1 MRIEDGEKEKVK
13 IKNSKL
19 KKFGRALAAIQAA
32 LNCFCL
38 LVLVGLFAA
47 PSVVGQEKVRFPIG
61 ESSKTLSYG
70 PLWVAAKMGFFDKE
84 GLDVPIVTMRGSPL
98 TIQALTA
105 DSIYVANATVDTLIS
120 AYERGADITMIGG
133 LINGLGLSMIGGK
146 QYKTY
151 ADLRGTTIGSQTL
164 TSGTG
169 FALRLVMK
177 THGLEYPRDY
187 QLLNIGSAPDRFRAL
202 ASGNISSAPVGV
214 PLDLVAKQQGFNII
228 GYFADDQPNF
238 QFNVYIV
245 KRSWAEKN
253 RPLVVR
259 FMKAMVTTMR
269 WMAENRDAACT
280 YLTKEMSISMEHC
293 RYAYDYNWKNRI
305 WDRNADLNVE
315 GVRTLINL
323 TADQGVLKDPLP
335 QPAKYIDPSY
345 LKQALAEIEKIK
357 K

>member
-1 MRIEDGEKEKVK
+1 MRGTGVK
-13 IKNSKL
+13 MRQSWIATVL
-19 KKFGRALAAIQAA
+19 
-32 LNCFCL
+32 L
-38 LVLVGLFAA
+38 LVAAFAWPCWA
-47 PSVVGQEKVRFPIG
+47 QEKVRFPIG

-70 PLWVAAKMGFFDKE
+70 PLWIAQKMGYFERE

-105 DSIYVANATVDTLIS
+105 DSIYVANATVDTLIN

-133 LINGLGLSMIGGK
+133 LINGLGLSMIGAK

-151 ADLRGTTIGSQTL
+151 GDLRGTTIGSQTL

-177 THGLEYPRDY
+177 VHGLEYPRDY
-187 QLLNIGSAPDRFRAL
+187 KLLNIGSAPDRFRAL
-202 ASGNISSAPVGV
+202 AAGQISSAPVGV
-214 PLDLVAKQQGFNII
+214 PLDLVAKQQGFNVI

-253 RPLVVR
+253 RTLVVR
-259 FMKAMVTTMR
+259 FMKAMVATMR
-269 WMAENRDAACT
+269 WMADNRDAACA
-280 YLTKEMSISMEHC
+280 YLTKEMSIGMEDC

-315 GVRTLINL
+315 GVRTIINL
-323 TADQGVLKDPLP
+323 TADQGVLKEPLP
-335 QPAKYIDPSY
+335 QPSKYIDPSY
-345 LKQALAEIEKIK
+345 LKQAVAEIGK

>member
-1 MRIEDGEKEKVK
+1 MARTVAI
-13 IKNSKL
+13 IL
-19 KKFGRALAAIQAA
+19 LALTLAAPCAA
-32 LNCFCL
+32 
-38 LVLVGLFAA
+38 
-47 PSVVGQEKVRFPIG
+47 QEKFRFPIA

-70 PLWVAAKMGFFDKE
+70 PLWVAAKMGFFERE

-105 DSIYVANATVDTLIS
+105 DSIYIANATVDTLIG
-120 AYERGADITMIGG
+120 AYERGADIMMIGG

-146 QYKTY
+146 QYKSY
-151 ADLRGTTIGSQTL
+151 ADLRGTTIGTQTL

-169 FALRLVMK
+169 FALRLVLK

-187 QLLNIGSAPDRFRAL
+187 KLLNIGGASDRYQAL
-202 ASGNISSAPVGV
+202 TSGQISSAPVGV

-228 GYFADDQPNF
+228 GYFADDLPNF

-259 FMKAMVTTMR
+259 FMKAMVGTMR
-269 WMAENRDAACT
+269 WMMDNRDAACA
-280 YLTKEMSISMEHC
+280 YLSKEMAISMEHC
-293 RYAYDYNWKNRI
+293 RYASDYNWKSRI

-315 GVRTLINL
+315 GVRTLIKI
-323 TADQGVLKDPLP
+323 TAEQGILKEPLP
-335 QPAKYIDPSY
+335 QPSKYIDHSY
-345 LKQALAEIEKIK
+345 LKQALAEVGK

>member
-1 MRIEDGEKEKVK
+1 MAAMTIDNRGAK
-13 IKNSKL
+13 I
-19 KKFGRALAAIQAA
+19 AHAIA
-32 LNCFCL
+32 L
-38 LVLVGLFAA
+38 LVFVVMFALPCA
-47 PSVVGQEKVRFPIG
+47 AQEKFRFPIG

-70 PLWVAAKMGFFDKE
+70 PLWIASKMGFFERE
-84 GLDVPIVTMRGSPL
+84 GLDVPIITMRGSPL

-105 DSIYVANATVDTLIS
+105 DSIYIANATVDTLIS

-151 ADLRGTTIGSQTL
+151 ADLRGTTIGTQTL

-169 FALRLVMK
+169 FALRLVLK
-177 THGLEYPRDY
+177 VHGMEYPRDY
-187 QLLNIGSAPDRFRAL
+187 KLLNIGGASDRYQAL
-202 ASGNISSAPVGV
+202 TSGQISSAPVGV

-253 RPLVVR
+253 RTLMVR
-259 FMKAMVTTMR
+259 FMKTIIATMR
-269 WMAENRDAACT
+269 WMMDNRAAACG
-280 YLTKEMSISMEHC
+280 YLSKEMAISIEHC
-293 RYAYDYNWKNRI
+293 RYAADYNWKNRI

-315 GVRTLINL
+315 GVRTVIKI
-323 TADQGVLKDPLP
+323 TAEQGILKEPLP
-335 QPAKYIDPSY
+335 QPSRYIDSSY
-345 LKQALAEIEKIK
+345 LKQALAELAK

>member
-1 MRIEDGEKEKVK
+1 MGGWMMAIRPRSMRSNAATGIVFF
-13 IKNSKL
+13 ITL
-19 KKFGRALAAIQAA
+19 LASSS
-32 LNCFCL
+32 
-38 LVLVGLFAA
+38 GL
-47 PSVVGQEKVRFPIG
+47 SQEKVRFPIG

-70 PLWVAAKMGFFDKE
+70 PLWVAAKMGYFERE

-105 DSIYVANATVDTLIS
+105 DSIYVASATVDTLIN

-133 LINGLGLSMIGGK
+133 LINGLGLSMIGAK
-146 QYKTY
+146 QYKIY
-151 ADLRGTTIGSQTL
+151 GDLRGTTIGSQTL

-177 THGLEYPRDY
+177 VHGLEYPRDY
-187 QLLNIGSAPDRFRAL
+187 KLLNIGSAPDRFRAL
-202 ASGNISSAPVGV
+202 ASGQISSAPVGV

-253 RPLVVR
+253 RGLVVR
-259 FMKAMVTTMR
+259 FMKAMVASMR
-269 WMAENRDAACT
+269 WMADNRDAACA
-280 YLTKEMSISMEHC
+280 YLTKEMSISIEHC
-293 RYAYDYNWKNRI
+293 RYASDYNWKNRI
-305 WDRNADLNVE
+305 WDRDAGLNVE

-323 TADQGVLKDPLP
+323 TADQGVLKEPLP
-335 QPAKYIDPSY
+335 QPSKYIDQSY
-345 LKQALAEIEKIK
+345 LKQALAEIGK

>member
-1 MRIEDGEKEKVK
+1 MRIEDGGLW
-13 IKNSKL
+13 IA
-19 KKFGRALAAIQAA
+19 RAVASLLLAVAFATPAA
-32 LNCFCL
+32 
-38 LVLVGLFAA
+38 A
-47 PSVVGQEKVRFPIG
+47 QEKIRFPIG

-70 PLWVAAKMGFFDKE
+70 PLWVAAKMGFFERE
-84 GLDVPIVTMRGSPL
+84 GLEVPIVTMRGSPL

-105 DSIYVANATVDTLIS
+105 DSIYVASATVDTLIN

-133 LINGLGLSMIGGK
+133 LINGLGLSMIGAK

-177 THGLEYPRDY
+177 VHGLEYPRDY
-187 QLLNIGSAPDRFRAL
+187 KLLNIGSAPDRFQAL
-202 ASGNISSAPVGV
+202 TSGQIAAAPVGV
-214 PLDLVAKQQGFNII
+214 PLDLVAKKQGFNVI

-238 QFNVYIV
+238 QFNVYII

-259 FMKAMVTTMR
+259 FMKAMVATMR
-269 WMAENRDAACT
+269 WMENNRDPACE
-280 YLTKEMSISMEHC
+280 YLTKEMSISMDHC

-315 GVRTLINL
+315 GVRTIINL
-323 TADQGVLKDPLP
+323 TADQGVLKEPLP
-335 QPAKYIDPSY
+335 QPSKYIDPGY
-345 LKQALAEIEKIK
+345 LKQALAEMGKR
-357 K
+357 

>member
-1 MRIEDGEKEKVK
+1 MRGTGVK
-13 IKNSKL
+13 MRQSWIATVL
-19 KKFGRALAAIQAA
+19 
-32 LNCFCL
+32 L
-38 LVLVGLFAA
+38 LVAAFAWPCWA
-47 PSVVGQEKVRFPIG
+47 QEKVRFPIG

-70 PLWVAAKMGFFDKE
+70 PLWIAQKMGYFERE

-105 DSIYVANATVDTLIS
+105 DSIYVANATVDTLIN

-133 LINGLGLSMIGGK
+133 LINGLGLSMIGAK

-151 ADLRGTTIGSQTL
+151 GDLRGTTIGSQTL

-177 THGLEYPRDY
+177 VHGLEYPRDY
-187 QLLNIGSAPDRFRAL
+187 KLLNIGSAPDRFRAL
-202 ASGNISSAPVGV
+202 AAGQISSAPVGV
-214 PLDLVAKQQGFNII
+214 PLDLVAKQQGFNVI

-253 RPLVVR
+253 RTLVVR
-259 FMKAMVTTMR
+259 FMKAMVATMR
-269 WMAENRDAACT
+269 WMADNRDAACA
-280 YLTKEMSISMEHC
+280 YLTKEMSIGMEDC

-315 GVRTLINL
+315 GVRTIINL
-323 TADQGVLKDPLP
+323 TADQGVLKEPLP
-335 QPAKYIDPSY
+335 QPSKYIDPSY
-345 LKQALAEIEKIK
+345 LKQALAEIGK

>member
-1 MRIEDGEKEKVK
+1 MVFSVMGIEDGGLRM
-13 IKNSKL
+13 S
-19 KKFGRALAAIQAA
+19 RAAAILMFAVVLATPCAA
-32 LNCFCL
+32 
-38 LVLVGLFAA
+38 
-47 PSVVGQEKVRFPIG
+47 QERFRFPIG

-70 PLWVAAKMGFFDKE
+70 PLWVAAKMGFFEKE
-84 GLDVPIVTMRGSPL
+84 GLEVPIVTMRGSPL

-146 QYKTY
+146 SYKTY
-151 ADLRGTTIGSQTL
+151 ADLRGTTIGTQTL

-169 FALRLVMK
+169 FALRLVLK
-177 THGLEYPRDY
+177 VHGMEYPRDY
-187 QLLNIGSAPDRFRAL
+187 KLLNIGGAADRYQAL
-202 ASGNISSAPVGV
+202 TSGQISSAPVGV

-238 QFNVYIV
+238 QFNVYVV

-259 FMKAMVTTMR
+259 FMKAMVSTMR
-269 WMAENRDAACT
+269 WMMENSETACA
-280 YLTKEMSISMEHC
+280 YLSKEMAISVEHC
-293 RYAYDYNWKNRI
+293 RYASDYNWKNRI

-315 GVRTLINL
+315 GVRTLIKI
-323 TADQGVLKDPLP
+323 TAEQGILKEPLP
-335 QPAKYIDPSY
+335 QPAKYIDQSFI
-345 LKQALAEIEKIK
+345 KQALAEIGKR
-357 K
+357 

>member
-1 MRIEDGEKEKVK
+1 MELWSDGAMEVGAIRIEDGG
-13 IKNSKL
+13 L
-19 KKFGRALAAIQAA
+19 RLALAAAFFMLVIGLATTPCAA
-32 LNCFCL
+32 
-38 LVLVGLFAA
+38 
-47 PSVVGQEKVRFPIG
+47 QEKFRFPIG

-70 PLWVAAKMGFFDKE
+70 PLWVAAKMGYFERE

-105 DSIYVANATVDTLIS
+105 DSIYVASATVDTLIN
-120 AYERGADITMIGG
+120 AHERGADITMIGG
-133 LINGLGLSMIGGK
+133 LINGLGLSMIGAK
-146 QYKTY
+146 PYKTY
-151 ADLRGTTIGSQTL
+151 GDLRGTTIGSQTL

-177 THGLEYPRDY
+177 VHGLEYPRDY
-187 QLLNIGSAPDRFRAL
+187 KLLNIGSAPDRFRAL
-202 ASGNISSAPVGV
+202 ASGQISSAPVGV

-253 RPLVVR
+253 RTLVVR
-259 FMKAMVTTMR
+259 FMRAMVATMR
-269 WMAENRDAACT
+269 WMADNREAACV
-280 YLTKEMSISMEHC
+280 YLSKEMSISMEDC

-315 GVRTLINL
+315 GVRTIINL

-345 LKQALAEIEKIK
+345 LRQALAEIGRK
-357 K
+357 